1 MVKIISL
8 SHYFNALWTLIITYM
23 EVIHSDHTSNCFP
36 FILALSISVLA
47 VKRVLNTLE
56 ILDRYNFNRA
66 DSNSSID
73 SLYSKIFA
81 DSTKAGGQVTA

>member
-1 MVKIISL
+1 
-8 SHYFNALWTLIITYM
+8 M
-23 EVIHSDHTSNCFP
+23 EVVHSDHNANCFP

-81 DSTKAGGQVTA
+81 DSTKTGGQVTS